1 VLLHNLGVQ
10 WHSRRLGAMTTS
22 ARVATDALTLALL
35 NLAARGER
43 THCSD
48 PGTSEL
54 WISDRS
60 RDAPESA
67 QAA

>member
-1 VLLHNLGVQ
+1 MT
-10 WHSRRLGAMTTS
+10 RRG
-22 ARVATDALTLALL
+22 RQATDALTTALVAMASKGL
-35 NLAARGER
+35 RPN
-43 THCSD
+43 CSD